1 METQTVEYKQTWRD
15 DFLKEICGFANAQG
29 GTLYVGIDDNGEVVG
44 VDNAKELLEN
54 LPNKIYLSLKI
65 MPVVHLL
72 EHSNKQ
78 YIQVSVPHSEIA
90 ISYKGKYY
98 FRSGSTTQEL
108 GGADLQSFLISKT
121 GKQWDDL
128 VCEGSSLDDIDAQA
142 VDYFLRHSIRAGR
155 MPSEAMS
162 DSIETVLSN
171 LNLLTENNTPKNAA
185 ILIFGK
191 NPQRRFINAR
201 FRIGRFMD
209 DDTDLVRQDE
219 IDGNILQMA
228 DKVIWKLRTDY
239 LTANISYEGMHRVE
253 QLEIP
258 EMALR
263 ELVYNAI
270 VHRDYLGV
278 DTQMKVYNDRIW
290 LWNEGELPIGFDAEN
305 ENKEHI
311 SKPRNKLIANVFYK
325 AGFIESWGR
334 GISKVCKDFASA
346 GLQKPTFTN
355 FWNGSLVQIQRPA
368 TNLLTDQVT
377 GLETDQVK
385 LSKLKENQL
394 VVYLFIKNHD
404 QVSDQVT
411 TGYIAKELGTSYS
424 TVKRILSVLKSN
436 DLVYRVGSDKYGY
449 WKAR

>member
-1 METQTVEYKQTWRD
+1 METQTIEYKQIWRD
-15 DFLKEICGFANAQG
+15 EFIKELCAFANAQG
-29 GTLYVGIDDNGEVVG
+29 GSLYIGVADNGDVCG
-44 VDNAKELLEN
+44 LSNAKELLEN

-65 MPVVHLL
+65 MPTVHLRK
-72 EHSNKQ
+72 HNNKQ
-78 YIQVSVPHSEIA
+78 YVEVSVPHSEIA

-108 GGADLQSFLISKT
+108 GGADLQSFLISRS

-128 VCEGSSLDDIDAQA
+128 VCAGSSLDDIDPQA

-171 LNLLTENNTPKNAA
+171 LNLLTEHNTPKNAA

-191 NPQRRFINAR
+191 NPQKCFINAR
-201 FRIGRFMD
+201 FRIGRFMV

-219 IDGNILQMA
+219 IEGNILQMA

-239 LTANISYEGMHRVE
+239 LTANISYEGVHRIE
-253 QLEIP
+253 RLEIP

-270 VHRDYLGV
+270 VHRDYLGA

-290 LWNEGELPIGFDAEN
+290 LWNEGELPVGFDTEN
-305 ENKEHI
+305 ANIEHI

-355 FWNGSLVQIQRPA
+355 FWNGSLVQIQRPEVKSSV
-368 TNLLTDQVT
+368 DQVS
-377 GLETDQVK
+377 DQVK
-385 LSKLKENQL
+385 LSRLSENQL
-394 VVYLFIKNHD
+394 FVYLFIKEHD
-404 QVSDQVT
+404 QDSDQVT
-411 TGYIAKELGTSYS
+411 TGYIAKKLGTSYS
-424 TVKRILSVLKSN
+424 TVKRIITLLKSY
-436 DLVYRVGSDKYGY
+436 DLVCRVGSDKKGY
-449 WKAR
+449 WKAK

>member
-1 METQTVEYKQTWRD
+1 MENQFVEYKQSWRD
-15 DFLKEICGFANAQG
+15 EFIKELCAFANAQG
-29 GTLYVGIDDNGEVVG
+29 GSLYIG
-44 VDNAKELLEN
+44 VADSGGVCGLNNARELLEN

-65 MPVVHLL
+65 MPAIHLL
-72 EHSNKQ
+72 EDGEKQ
-78 YIQVSVPHSEIA
+78 YIEIQIPHSEIA
-90 ISYKGKYY
+90 VSYKGKYY

-128 VCEGSSLDDIDAQA
+128 VCEGSSLDDIDPQA
-142 VDYFLRHSIRAGR
+142 VEYFLRHSIRAGR

-162 DSIETVLSN
+162 DSITTVLSN
-171 LNLLTENNTPKNAA
+171 LNLLTDNNTPKNAA

-191 NPQRRFINAR
+191 NPQQRFINAR
-201 FRIGRFMD
+201 FRIGRFMA

-270 VHRDYLGV
+270 VHRDYLGA

-305 ENKEHI
+305 ANIEHI

-325 AGFIESWGR
+325 VGFIESWGR

-346 GLQKPTFTN
+346 GLHKPEFGN
-355 FWNGSLVQIQRPA
+355 FWNGSLVQIQRPI
-368 TNLLTDQVT
+368 LESLSGQVIDQ
-377 GLETDQVK
+377 EDDQVK
-385 LSKLKENQL
+385 LLKLKQNQL
-394 VVYLFIKNHD
+394 DVYLFIKRHD
-404 QVSDQVT
+404 HESDQVT
-411 TGYIAKELGTSYS
+411 TGYIAQKLGTSYS
-424 TVKRILSVLKSN
+424 TIKRVLQVLKSN
-436 DLVYRVGSDKYGY
+436 NLVYRVGGDKKGY
-449 WKAR
+449 WQAR